1 MKNTPNKKTETL
13 RVPKFNCENFLY
25 VQYILPDIKG
35 QFKIYSQ
42 ETQRRDC
49 YTIFYSKYFRF
60 GCPLT
65 WKQIIYAFEIIKTS
79 KLLSLKRECSTRFLN
94 TLFHKKVRYPIGPR
108 FPPLNYFN
116 FGRNFAEIFLKVV
129 YFLGVVLRKGRKMIH
144 RWPHVWTKFSY

>member
-13 RVPKFNCENFLY
+13 KVPKFNCENFLC

-35 QFKIYSQ
+35 QYKIYSQ

-60 GCPLT
+60 RCPPT

-79 KLLSLKRECSTRFLN
+79 KLLIT
-94 TLFHKKVRYPIGPR
+94 
-108 FPPLNYFN
+108 
-116 FGRNFAEIFLKVV
+116 
-129 YFLGVVLRKGRKMIH
+129 KGRIFTEI
-144 RWPHVWTKFSY
+144 VFSMF